1 MNKNKL
7 LKKNQTTKKKGE
19 PSGNVL
25 WKKETNCELLFI
37 LFICLPHKRSSS
49 TVHNVKITWK
59 NCQGDLD
66 EARKLMIE

>member
-1 MNKNKL
+1 M
-7 LKKNQTTKKKGE
+7 LKKNQTKKKKGE

>member
-1 MNKNKL
+1 MNNDKL
-7 LKKNQTTKKKGE
+7 LKKKSNKKKKGE

-37 LFICLPHKRSSS
+37 LFISLPHKRSSS

-59 NCQGDLD
+59 NCQGDLG